1 MFIFRNLGIIYYL
14 RNCNPPIQLVMRFI
28 FSAFLLLASIAT
40 TSIASQELT
49 NKPSKEN
56 FIEWNFGAAYLP
68 EGNSLGDITIF
79 PGTSVLWGKTNINQN
94 GFIFEY
100 SAGFALPSIITGK
113 LGIGQ
118 KFGNTKVIFGI
129 RPYTS
134 NLYLS
139 SSFTNGDK
147 GYWIVSLEYNP
158 LNSDLVLSV
167 ESQALFTLGYRW
179 YVNKKN

>member
-1 MFIFRNLGIIYYL
+1 
-14 RNCNPPIQLVMRFI
+14 MRLILSVFV
-28 FSAFLLLASIAT
+28 LLTSLAT
-40 TSIASQELT
+40 TSIVSQELT
-49 NKPSKEN
+49 NKTSKES
-56 FIEWNFGAAYLP
+56 FIEWNFGVAYLP
-68 EGNSLGDITIF
+68 EGNSLGDISIF
-79 PGTSVLWGKTNINQN
+79 PGTSVLWGTTSINEN

-129 RPYTS
+129 RPFPS

-147 GYWIVSLEYNP
+147 GYWIVSVEYNP
-158 LNSDLVLSV
+158 LDSNLGTSF

-179 YVNKKN
+179 YITKRN